1 MRADDHRLLDVGR
14 LGWAGDE
21 HAEVARR
28 AEGGVGVVQVGH
40 DPVGGEE
47 DGDVLGEFDTQEAG
61 IEAAR
66 TVCRYRLKVLDRT
79 AELQIKGRDGKVREA
94 DTFGNDPESSKG

>member
-1 MRADDHRLLDVGR
+1 MSKRERYTVGPSPKGAVKPWTLDR
-14 LGWAGDE
+14 
-21 HAEVARR
+21 
-28 AEGGVGVVQVGH
+28 
-40 DPVGGEE
+40 